1 MPRPV
6 LRPGTLILA
15 CLPILGASCGGGR
28 DAPTAERADS
38 AGLAIV
44 TNVAEDRPLAWSFEP
59 ELTVGGEEFYRVS
72 RWNVDT
78 DDRGI
83 IHVLDREG
91 KRVLRYGPDGA
102 LLGTLGGPG
111 QGPGELAWPNAFDV
125 APDGRV
131 SVSDFGRG
139 RVITWAAD
147 GSLEGEDASAHPGES
162 FRRLSSGHVREL
174 QARGT
179 GTTETRL
186 VYISDGGDTT
196 QLASAQWSGRPI
208 TLESCGM
215 SFSGMP
221 PIFSP
226 SLRWD
231 AAGARTAVVTGP
243 EYDIRV
249 SDAATPSLRLRR
261 RLSPPA
267 ATRDQALT
275 ELGEGMRVGTAGGV
289 RVCEPG
295 EVVDQRGVAEL
306 APLLEQVVVEPGG
319 RIWARR
325 FVAGDDPGAIDV
337 FEADGEYLGTLP
349 PGTPMPIGFLPGGR
363 VMTSQTD
370 ELDVQ
375 RLVVGRFVEKA
386 GG

>member
-1 MPRPV
+1 M
-6 LRPGTLILA
+6 TL
-15 CLPILGASCGGGR
+15 
-28 DAPTAERADS
+28 
-38 AGLAIV
+38 V
-44 TNVAEDRPLAWSFEP
+44 TSTAEDRPLAWTFEP
-59 ELTVGGEEFYRVS
+59 ELTLGGEEFYRVN
-72 RWNVDT
+72 RWNVDA

-83 IHVLDREG
+83 IHVLDRDG
-91 KRVLRYGPDGA
+91 KRVLRYAPDGA

-111 QGPGELAWPNAFDV
+111 QGPGELAWPNALDV

-147 GSLEGEDASAHPGES
+147 GSFLGEDAAANPGES
-162 FRRLSSGHVREL
+162 FRRLAAGHVREV
-174 QARGT
+174 QTRGT
-179 GTTETRL
+179 GTTESRL
-186 VYISDGGDTT
+186 VYITDGGDTT
-196 QLASAQWSGRPI
+196 RLGSAEWTGRPI

-231 AAGARTAVVTGP
+231 ASGGRTAVVTGP

-249 SDAATPSLRLRR
+249 SDAGAPALRLRR
-261 RLSPPA
+261 RLNPPPA
-267 ATRDQALT
+267 TREQALT
-275 ELGEGMRVGTAGGV
+275 ELGEGMRVSTAGGV
-289 RVCEPG
+289 RVCEPS
-295 EVVDQRGVAEL
+295 EVVDQRGIAEL

-325 FVAGDDPGAIDV
+325 FVAGHEPGAIDV
-337 FEADGEYLGTLP
+337 FEADGEYVGTLP
-349 PGTPMPIGFLPGGR
+349 ASTPLPIGFLPDGR

-370 ELDVQ
+370 DMDVQ
-375 RLVVGRFVEKA
+375 RLVVGRFIEPPVDP
-386 GG
+386 